1 MVLEVKNGK
10 AGQTVSVVCGESL
23 SGDLNLDLVG
33 NTWGWEQQWTLRD
46 GAQTLVQ
53 HKYVLDAVCCV
64 YTCRRLIDLSN
75 DCRYMECRFVSLTFS
90 GEMAL
95 DGFTLVSSSF

>member
-1 MVLEVKNGK
+1 MLEVKNGK

-23 SGDLNLDLVG
+23 SGDLVG

-53 HKYVLDAVCCV
+53 HKYVLYYLLCIYMPA
-64 YTCRRLIDLSN
+64 IDKPL
-75 DCRYMECRFVSLTFS
+75 E
-90 GEMAL
+90 
-95 DGFTLVSSSF
+95 

>member
-1 MVLEVKNGK
+1 MLEVKNGK

-23 SGDLNLDLVG
+23 SGDLDLDLVG

-64 YTCRRLIDLSN
+64 YTCRRLIDLSLIAGQ
-75 DCRYMECRFVSLTFS
+75 DRLAWGC
-90 GEMAL
+90 
-95 DGFTLVSSSF
+95 SSISSPGGCASRRSP